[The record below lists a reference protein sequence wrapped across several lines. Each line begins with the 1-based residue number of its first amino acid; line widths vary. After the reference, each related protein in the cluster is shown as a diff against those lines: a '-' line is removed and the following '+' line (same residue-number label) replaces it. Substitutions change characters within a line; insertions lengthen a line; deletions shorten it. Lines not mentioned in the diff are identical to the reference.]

1 MTRFRYR
8 PERSHLGTI
17 YRPVATVIV
26 EHKEVVIEL
35 PLYIDSGADI
45 SMIPYRFGKALRL
58 AETSRDRIRRIKGIA
73 GRSVPY
79 LVKRLTIIFGR
90 RKLSTR
96 VAWSMTEEVPL
107 LLGRMDVFDKFRIT
121 FGERKRVV
129 DFHEHKY

>member
-26 EHKEVVIEL
+26 EHKMIVIEL

-45 SMIPYRFGKALRL
+45 SMIPYRFGKALQL
-58 AETSRDRIRRIKGIA
+58 EKTSKDRIRNIRGIA

-79 LVKRLTIIFGR
+79 LVKRLTFIFGR
-90 RKLSTR
+90 RKISAR

-121 FGERKRVV
+121 FDERNRVV
-129 DFHEHKY
+129 DFREYK